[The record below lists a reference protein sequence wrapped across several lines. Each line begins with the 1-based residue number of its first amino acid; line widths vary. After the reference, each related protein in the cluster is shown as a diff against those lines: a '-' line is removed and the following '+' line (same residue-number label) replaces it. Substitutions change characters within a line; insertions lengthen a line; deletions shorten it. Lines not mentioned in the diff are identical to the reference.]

1 MFYLVIEKTAK
12 PFPFDHVTFSFEKS
26 VATVAVES
34 LCSLGSDCV
43 DIIDCRLFPE
53 NSLLYI
59 LYFTF
64 ILVTCRYHLIGT
76 DDDEDEGYYAAF
88 YFLSAI
94 GELFAKISAP
104 HTPLW

>member
-1 MFYLVIEKTAK
+1 MHRSEYEGGGNAFITFYLAIEKTAK
-12 PFPFDHVTFSFEKS
+12 PLHFYHVTFSFEKS

-59 LYFTF
+59 
-64 ILVTCRYHLIGT
+64 HLGDMPIP
-76 DDDEDEGYYAAF
+76 
-88 YFLSAI
+88 S
-94 GELFAKISAP
+94 
-104 HTPLW
+104 HWH